1 MGEKLKKS
9 RSQFI
14 VEQVE
19 KRLQDLEDKEVTR
32 LYNKAYADRQWVEE
46 NRALAED
53 MLRLAP
59 SRRPR

>member
-1 MGEKLKKS
+1 M
-9 RSQFI
+9 
-14 VEQVE
+14 EQVE
-19 KRLQDLEDKEVTR
+19 KRLQDLEDEEVTR